1 MKRISVQLPRP
12 RLSKWLNLQNLMR
25 MMGFL
30 LVRER
35 KLVGLELKMRR
46 CPVLSR
52 KLLPL

>member
-1 MKRISVQLPRP
+1 MKKISVQPLRQ
-12 RLSKWLNLQNLMR
+12 RLNRWLSLQNLMR

-35 KLVGLELKMRR
+35 TLVGLGLRMRK
-46 CPVLSR
+46 CPGLSR

>member
-1 MKRISVQLPRP
+1 MKRTSEQPPRP
-12 RLSKWLNLQNLMR
+12 RLNRWLNLQNSMR

-35 KLVGLELKMRR
+35 RLFGLGLRMRR